1 MTKHNGHSNS
11 QNNGHDDGNVTS
23 FEEAKKRAAEKAKA
37 EKRAAVSAGGPRT
50 LRDWII
56 GWAIIA
62 VAVAYLVHLIMKAT
76 QNVAGGA

>member
-1 MTKHNGHSNS
+1 MSPRNGH
-11 QNNGHDDGNVTS
+11 GEPNVTS

-37 EKRAAVSAGGPRT
+37 EKRAAVASGGPRT

-62 VAVAYLVHLIMKAT
+62 VAVAYLVHLIMKAS
-76 QNVAGGA
+76 QSVAGGA